1 MKVVIVGGGFAG
13 MNMAKKL
20 ACRKDFNV
28 TLVDKNNYHFFPP
41 LLYQVS
47 TSFIEASNISY
58 PFRRMFQEK
67 SNLRFYL
74 GELQHI
80 DIENNIVETNTG
92 DVEFDQLILAMGT
105 ETNYFGMENVKRNAL
120 SMKTIDD
127 ALNMRN
133 HLLMNME
140 KLVRM
145 ETGPERAKLAN
156 IIIAGGGPTGV
167 EVSGML
173 AEMRTNIIRKDY
185 PELKNLS
192 GNIYLIDAGA
202 ELLGP
207 MSKKSQKEAYKV
219 LNKLG
224 VKITLNTA
232 VKDFVDGKVLLSTG
246 ESIEAN
252 TLVWTSGVIARQAPG
267 LPAESIGRGRRIM
280 VDEFNKVKEMS
291 NIYAIGD
298 ISLQT
303 TDKPWPNGHPQ
314 LAQVAI
320 QQGITLANNLIKLK
334 DGKAMR
340 PFKYRNKGTMAIIA
354 KYKAVVDL
362 PKGFFKGFFAWL
374 VWLFIHLIPIAGFRN
389 KAKLAFNWFWSF
401 ITNDPTLRLIIR
413 PGQEAQKILQE
424 EKVETVH

>member
-1 MKVVIVGGGFAG
+1 

-67 SNLRFYL
+67 TNLRFYL

-80 DIENNIVETNTG
+80 DIENNIIETNTG
-92 DVEFDQLILAMGT
+92 DVEYDQLILAMGT

-120 SMKTIDD
+120 PMKTIDD

-145 ETGPERAKLAN
+145 EPGPERSKFAN

-173 AEMRTNIIRKDY
+173 AEMRKNIIRKDY

-192 GNIYLIDAGA
+192 GNIYLVDAGP

-219 LNKLG
+219 LNTLG
-224 VKITLNTA
+224 VKIILNTA
-232 VKDFVDGKVLLSTG
+232 VKDLLDGQAVLANG
-246 ESIEAN
+246 ESI
-252 TLVWTSGVIARQAPG
+252 
-267 LPAESIGRGRRIM
+267 
-280 VDEFNKVKEMS
+280 
-291 NIYAIGD
+291 
-298 ISLQT
+298 
-303 TDKPWPNGHPQ
+303 
-314 LAQVAI
+314 
-320 QQGITLANNLIKLK
+320 
-334 DGKAMR
+334 
-340 PFKYRNKGTMAIIA
+340 
-354 KYKAVVDL
+354 
-362 PKGFFKGFFAWL
+362 
-374 VWLFIHLIPIAGFRN
+374 
-389 KAKLAFNWFWSF
+389 
-401 ITNDPTLRLIIR
+401 
-413 PGQEAQKILQE
+413 
-424 EKVETVH
+424 